1 MFAELRYGARYCD
14 GTTLQVGVK
23 CLCKL
28 QSDQSVAYHCHIQ
41 EMRPDGPCL
50 VFIEELGEK
59 MVVNYEQLEP
69 LPVDE
74 IKPWAPPYRYSRA
87 NSQIVNIS
95 QVLQQIGVTIL
106 KSINFLFD
114 TNCAPQFEP
123 VVSKTSAFKQ
133 TVQLYNTS
141 IDFRELLNQFTGIC
155 SNKKSTS
162 CLLIKS

>member
-1 MFAELRYGARYCD
+1 MLDKLFCIGFKFNECDMFAELRYGARYCD

-106 KSINFLFD
+106 KSIHFFYLTLAVPLCLTCVNLRKKIVYIL
-114 TNCAPQFEP
+114 PQ
-123 VVSKTSAFKQ
+123 
-133 TVQLYNTS
+133 
-141 IDFRELLNQFTGIC
+141 
-155 SNKKSTS
+155 
-162 CLLIKS
+162 